1 MIVLSSIPWT
11 SLIEWGSNPL
21 DSFFV
26 ARILLISTQTRRS
39 TQKSSSRI
47 SNLWNKET
55 LKKGF
60 HLSIGKSFVLQ
71 NITLQAWL
79 RAVFDWVSKSNW
91 FWITMLHDWL
101 KELGPIFCPIR
112 SKTRTNRDFP
122 AQVFPRFAPE
132 TCKYF
137 SFDWVTGWPVS
148 FVIGPTG

>member
-1 MIVLSSIPWT
+1 MVLFHDCVEQHTLYKLNRMRFKSSWQLLCRSDFTHIHANTTLHTKVIIAHQQLMKWRNIKVEK
-11 SLIEWGSNPL
+11 SLI
-21 DSFFV
+21 
-26 ARILLISTQTRRS
+26 
-39 TQKSSSRI
+39 
-47 SNLWNKET
+47 
-55 LKKGF
+55 
-60 HLSIGKSFVLQ
+60 LQ

-112 SKTRTNRDFP
+112 SKTNTNRDFP

-137 SFDWVTGWPVS
+137 SFDWVTGWPVF